1 MINSSSSSF
10 VFSNN
15 NKRFTILNIYNND
28 DIIPVVNE
36 LKPKISIEENK
47 KNKCCIIS

>member
-1 MINSSSSSF
+1 MINSSSF
-10 VFSNN
+10 VFSNS
-15 NKRFTILNIYNND
+15 NKRFTILNIYND